1 MEKKKRLHRP
11 SRIIISIVWKIFER
25 FSTKSRLKFFPI
37 PSKKE
42 KKKIKNSHRTR
53 HLPITDFGDRF
64 THEIAPIE
72 RDPVQNHCAQFTAA
86 NSAPER
92 SSLETTTRRFRP
104 TGWFP
109 DSRDFIPRVK
119 AHYSCNP
126 IFIRDTAVC
135 RNHGKSLSRRT
146 YRAKSCVYICVC
158 SLCVSVCVCVRWLV
172 GREAIGNQGARS
184 NYRRIMDG

>member
-1 MEKKKRLHRP
+1 MHALHQREHVYKFNQSFEKIHFFLGIDENSPCESYHRAVKKNRKMEKKKRLHRP

-37 PSKKE
+37 PPKKE

-92 SSLETTTRRFRP
+92 SSLETTTRRSTDRLI
-104 TGWFP
+104 
-109 DSRDFIPRVK
+109 SRFARL
-119 AHYSCNP
+119 YSP
-126 IFIRDTAVC
+126 
-135 RNHGKSLSRRT
+135 GKSTL
-146 YRAKSCVYICVC
+146 
-158 SLCVSVCVCVRWLV
+158 LV
-172 GREAIGNQGARS
+172 
-184 NYRRIMDG
+184 